1 MNTFS
6 QLFCF
11 TTGTGILLL
20 IAGQEEHRAKGFRTG
35 GTQDRRDEGQEG
47 CRTGGMQEWRD
58 AGQVG

>member
-11 TTGTGILLL
+11 TTGILLL